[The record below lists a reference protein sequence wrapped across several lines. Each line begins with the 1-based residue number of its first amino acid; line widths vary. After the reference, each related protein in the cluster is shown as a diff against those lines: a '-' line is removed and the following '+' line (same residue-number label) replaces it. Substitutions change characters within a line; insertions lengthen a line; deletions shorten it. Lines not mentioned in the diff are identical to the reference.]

1 MVDQT
6 PKVVQQPGHTTQKA
20 DQYVGAPR
28 QITVDVSRQEL
39 RLHDGRKAGGW
50 RFPNLRQLTQM
61 FMSNNSEFGKVDFT
75 QDARGFLARSSD
87 KTWRVRQ
94 LLAKNGLSWL
104 NPLGDSGD
112 PTISLPD
119 RLKESS
125 PYSAAALN
133 DIIETGFYM
142 IAKAEASLPDAVHNN
157 DDAVLIV
164 VGYNDTVTPF
174 SLITQLIMN
183 ASLPTGDI
191 YSRRRVNNVWSPW
204 ITVSSV
210 KGLIADLNDGVDQ
223 AAKAWSPFDIVTF
236 IRQQIQTIQYIDASN
251 VAKAFS
257 INVLFSQAG
266 AGADTQTV
274 TGGAFNVATNDRFE
288 LVGSATAPAGTS
300 RTAKVEMEIAGVFQ
314 TIATQAVNAPAGS
327 ALTDNVIGRVVKTA
341 GGIDIV
347 DANWATQSSIAGAAS
362 GNFRFTTG
370 ASEKAGCRLTR
381 WR

>member
-6 PKVVQQPGHTTQKA
+6 PKVVQMVGHTTQKA
-20 DQYVGAPR
+20 DEYVGPQR
-28 QITVDVSRQEL
+28 QITVDVSRNEL
-39 RLHDGRKAGGW
+39 RLHDGRKKGGW

-61 FMSNNSEFGKVDFT
+61 FMSNNSEFGKVEFT
-75 QDARGFLARSSD
+75 QDARGFLARTSD

-94 LLAKNGLSWL
+94 LLGKNGLEWL
-104 NPLGDSGD
+104 NPFGDSGD

-125 PYSAAALN
+125 PYSSDGLN

-142 IAKAEASLPDAVHNN
+142 IAKADANLPDSIKAA
-157 DDAVLIV
+157 DDAILIV

-174 SLITQLIMN
+174 SLVTQLVMN
-183 ASLPTGDI
+183 ASAPTGDI
-191 YSRRRVNNVWSPW
+191 YARRRVNNVWSAW
-204 ITVSSV
+204 LNVSAV
-210 KGLIADLNDGVDQ
+210 KGTLGELNDGVDQ
-223 AAKAWSPFDIVTF
+223 STRGWSPFDISTF
-236 IRQQIQTIQYIDASN
+236 IRQQIQTIQYIDATN

-266 AGADTQTV
+266 AGTDTQTA
-274 TGGAFNVATNDRFE
+274 TAGAFTVATNDRFE
-288 LVGSATAPAGTS
+288 LVGSGTAPAGQS
-300 RTAKVEMEIAGVFQ
+300 RTAKVEMEIGGVFQ
-314 TIATQAVNAPAGS
+314 TIAQQNIVAPSGS
-327 ALTDNVIGRVVKTA
+327 SLTDNVIGRVVKTA
-341 GGIDIV
+341 SGIDIV
-347 DANWATQSSIAGAAS
+347 DANWATQTSIAGAAS